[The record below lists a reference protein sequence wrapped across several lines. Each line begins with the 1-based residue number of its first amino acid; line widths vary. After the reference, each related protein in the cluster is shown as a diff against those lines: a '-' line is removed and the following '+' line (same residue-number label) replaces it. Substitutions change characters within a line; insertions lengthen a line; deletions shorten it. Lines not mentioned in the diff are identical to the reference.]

1 METPTTVLII
11 EDDPEMRD
19 LITSVLRDDF
29 KIIGHARDG
38 EEGIR
43 LAAKD
48 PDVIVLDYVLPH
60 MDGSEVGSRIRSSNP
75 RIKILAFSAVDAAR
89 AMMSPR
95 WADFFLPKSRV
106 GDLRLVVEHLARA
119 S

>member
-1 METPTTVLII
+1 MSTLKSVLII

-29 KIIGHARDG
+29 KIVGQARDG

-43 LAAKD
+43 LAGKD
-48 PDVIVLDYVLPH
+48 PDVVVLDYVLPH
-60 MDGSEVGSRIRSSNP
+60 MDGSEVGSRIRRTNP
-75 RIKILAFSAVDAAR
+75 KIKILVFSAVDAAR
-89 AMMSPR
+89 AALAPS
-95 WADFFLPKSRV
+95 WGDFFLPKSRI

>member
-1 METPTTVLII
+1 VKKPKTVLII

-19 LITSVLRDDF
+19 LITTLLQPDF
-29 KIIGHARDG
+29 RIIGQARDG

-43 LAAKD
+43 LAAKG
-48 PDVIVLDYVLPH
+48 PDVIVLDFVLPH
-60 MDGSEVGSRIRSSNP
+60 MDGSEVGARIRDSHP
-75 RIKILAFSAVDAAR
+75 KIKILAFSAVDEAR
-89 AMMSPR
+89 MAVHPG

>member
-1 METPTTVLII
+1 MALTTVLII

-19 LITSVLRDDF
+19 LITIVLRDGF

-48 PDVIVLDYVLPH
+48 PDVVVLDYVLPY
-60 MDGSEVGSRIRSSNP
+60 MDGSEVGRRIRSVNP
-75 RIKILAFSAVDAAR
+75 KIKILAFSAVDAAR
-89 AMMSPR
+89 AAVDPQ

-106 GDLRLVVEHLARA
+106 GDLPLVVEHLARA

>member
-1 METPTTVLII
+1 MSLKSVLII
-11 EDDPEMRD
+11 EDDPDMRD
-19 LITSVLRDDF
+19 LITTMLRVDF
-29 KIIGHARDG
+29 KIIGQARDG

-43 LAAKD
+43 LAAKG

-60 MDGSEVGSRIRSSNP
+60 MDGAEVGELIRNAHP
-75 RIKILAFSAVDAAR
+75 KIKILAFSAVDAAR
-89 AMMSPR
+89 AAIDPR

-106 GDLRLVVEHLARA
+106 GDLRLVVHHLARA

>member
-1 METPTTVLII
+1 MPPKTVLII

-19 LITSVLRDDF
+19 LITTMLRPDF

-43 LAAKD
+43 LAAKG
-48 PDVIVLDYVLPH
+48 PDVIVLDFVMPH
-60 MDGSEVGSRIRSSNP
+60 MDGAEVGARIRSKHP
-75 RIKILAFSAVDAAR
+75 KIKILAFSAVDEAR
-89 AMMSPR
+89 AALDPR

-106 GDLRLVVEHLARA
+106 GDLRLVVQHLARA